1 MLKLVESSQKELW
14 DSIVKSFPNWDV
26 YYLSGYARSL
36 EIHEKSRA
44 FLLDF
49 SFGSERLCYPVVEK
63 DIAFAPEFQGLLPG
77 NTWFDWETPY
87 GYGGPLTDGNLSAA
101 AQNAFW
107 DAVLA
112 VCKKRRVVTQF
123 LRFHPLLQNQAVLGG
138 AVQYKTLKNTIFMDL
153 TDEESL
159 FRQLD
164 SKNRNMVRKAQK
176 SGVTVFMDHGEHL
189 PDFLDIYHET
199 MDRAH
204 AEPYYYFELEYY
216 EVLRNALGE
225 HVLFFYAVREGQII
239 AASIFLYNE
248 RFMHYHLSG
257 GRTAFRQYAPTNLL
271 IYEAA
276 RWGARHGIPY
286 LHLGG
291 GTGSGDSLFAFK
303 KQFNRSGEIP
313 FYIGRTI
320 LNHAAYQELLRIRQA
335 ANFNFKPSASFY
347 IQYRAPEKE
356 TNMKNTYIIAE
367 AGVNHNGSLA
377 LALRLV
383 DAAKEAGAD
392 CVKFQ
397 TFVTEEEVSKYA
409 VKAEYQKETTE
420 AEEGQFEMI
429 KRLELSFE
437 QFRQIKDYCDEK
449 GIRFL
454 STPFDLLSIGF
465 LDTIDMPFWKI
476 PSGEVT
482 NLPYLLAIAKT
493 KKPVVMS
500 TGMCEM
506 EEIQAA
512 MDVLKA
518 NGTPKITLLHC
529 NTEYPTP
536 YEDVNLRAMETMRER
551 FGVDVGYS
559 DHTPGIEVPIAAAA
573 MGAVIIEKHFTL
585 DRNMEGPDHKA
596 SLEPNELAAMAAGI
610 RKVETALGSREKTA
624 SPSEGKNRDIARKSI
639 VARRAI
645 KKGELL
651 TEENIA
657 AKRPGDGVSPMRW
670 FEVLGTP
677 AVRDFEED
685 ERIEL

>member
-1 MLKLVESSQKELW
+1 MLRLIESDKGTLW
-14 DSIVKSFPNWDV
+14 DSVVRSFPNWDI
-26 YYLSGYARSL
+26 YYLCGYARSL
-36 EIHEKSRA
+36 EAHEKGRA
-44 FLLDF
+44 FLVDF
-49 SFGSERLCYPVVEK
+49 SFGMERLCYPVIEK
-63 DIAFAPEFQGLLPG
+63 DIADSPEFRGLLPS

-87 GYGGPLTDGNLSAA
+87 GYGGPLAEGNLSEA
-101 AQNAFW
+101 AQQVFLEELA
-107 DAVLA
+107 A
-112 VCKKRRVVTQF
+112 VCRERRVVTQF
-123 LRFHPLLQNQAVLGG
+123 LRFHPLLQNQVVLGS

-153 TDEESL
+153 AGEENL

-176 SGVTVFMDHGEHL
+176 SGVTILMDHGEHL
-189 PDFLDIYHET
+189 SDFLDIYHET

-204 AEPYYYFELEYY
+204 AENYYYFEPEYY
-216 EVLRNALGE
+216 EVLRDTLGE
-225 HVLFFYAVREGQII
+225 NVLFFYAAQEGQII

-276 RWGARHGIPY
+276 CWAARHGIKR

-291 GTGSGDSLFAFK
+291 GNGGNDSLFEFK
-303 KQFNRSGEIP
+303 KKFNPAGQLP

-320 LNHAAYQELLRIRQA
+320 FNSDAYRELLQLRQTA
-335 ANFNFKPSASFY
+335 DFRFKPSRSFY
-347 IQYRAPEKE
+347 IQYRAPRKE
-356 TNMKNTYIIAE
+356 TDMKSTYIVAE
-367 AGVNHNGSLA
+367 AGVNHNGSFELA
-377 LALRLV
+377 MKLV
-383 DAAKEAGAD
+383 DAAKDAGAD

-397 TFVTEEEVSKYA
+397 TFVTEEEISKLA
-409 VKAEYQKETTE
+409 EKAEYQKETTDVDE
-420 AEEGQFEMI
+420 TQFDMV
-429 KRLELSFE
+429 KNLELSFE
-437 QFRQIKDYCDEK
+437 QFRQLKDYCDK
-449 GIRFL
+449 KNIRFL
-454 STPFDLLSIGF
+454 STPFDLLSIQF
-465 LDTIDMPFWKI
+465 LDTVDMPFWKI

-512 MDVLKA
+512 IDILKA
-518 NGTPKITLLHC
+518 NGTPRITLLHC

-573 MGAVIIEKHFTL
+573 LGAVVIEKHFTL

-596 SLEPNELAAMAAGI
+596 SLEPEELAAMVSGI
-610 RKVETALGSREKTA
+610 RRIEKALGSGEKAA
-624 SPSEGKNRDIARKSI
+624 SPSEKKNREIARKSI
-639 VARRAI
+639 IARRAI
-645 KKGELL
+645 KKGETL
-651 TEENIA
+651 TEENLT

-670 FEVLGTP
+670 FEVLGTS

>member
-1 MLKLVESSQKELW
+1 MLRLIESGNADLW
-14 DSIVKSFPNWDV
+14 DSIVKSFSNWDV
-26 YYLSGYARSL
+26 YYLCGYARSL

-44 FLLDF
+44 LLIEF
-49 SFGSERLCYPVVEK
+49 TFGPERLCYPVMEK
-63 DIAFAPEFQGLLPG
+63 DIAQAPEFQRLLPG

-87 GYGGPLTDGNLSAA
+87 GYGGPLAEGPLSEA
-101 AQNAFW
+101 AQQAFL
-107 DAVLA
+107 DEMLA
-112 VCKKRRVVTQF
+112 VCRERRVVTQF

-138 AVQYKTLKNTIFMDL
+138 AVQYKALKNTIFMDL
-153 TDEESL
+153 ADEETL

-176 SGVTVFMDHGEHL
+176 SGVTIFMDHGEHL

-204 AEPYYYFELEYY
+204 AEPYYYFESEYY
-216 EVLRNALGE
+216 ETLRNALDK
-225 HVLFFYAVREGQII
+225 HILFFYAVQRGQII
-239 AASIFLYNE
+239 AASIFLWNE
-248 RFMHYHLSG
+248 HFMHYHLSG

-276 RWGARHGIPY
+276 CWGARHGIPY

-291 GTGSGDSLFAFK
+291 GTGSRDSLFAFK
-303 KQFNRSGEIP
+303 RQFNRDGEVP

-320 LNHAAYQELLRIRQA
+320 MNRGAYQELLRIRQA
-335 ANFNFKPSASFY
+335 GDFRFRPGGSFY
-347 IQYRAPEKE
+347 IQYREPRREP
-356 TNMKNTYIIAE
+356 MGVFVIAE
-367 AGVNHNGSLA
+367 AGDNHNGNFE

-397 TFVTEEEVSKYA
+397 TFVTEEVLSRHA
-409 VKAEYQKETTE
+409 QKAEYQKAATGADES
-420 AEEGQFEMI
+420 QFDMV
-429 KRLELSFE
+429 KKLELSFA

-454 STPFDLLSIGF
+454 SSPFDLPSIRF
-465 LDTIDMPFWKI
+465 LDTMDMPFWKI

-493 KKPVVMS
+493 KKAVVMS

-512 MDVLKA
+512 VDVLKA
-518 NGTPKITLLHC
+518 NGTPRITLLHC

-536 YEDVNLRAMETMRER
+536 YGDVNLRAMETMRKQ
-551 FGVDVGYS
+551 FGLDVGYS
-559 DHTPGIEVPIAAAA
+559 DHTPGIQVPIAAAA
-573 MGAVIIEKHFTL
+573 MGAVVIEKHFTL

-596 SLEPNELAAMAAGI
+596 SLEPEELAAMVAGI
-610 RKVETALGSREKTA
+610 RCVEKALGSGEKAA
-624 SPSEGKNRDIARKSI
+624 SPSEKKNRDIARKSI
-639 VARRAI
+639 IARCAI
-645 KKGELL
+645 QKGELL
-651 TEENIA
+651 TEENIT
-657 AKRPGDGVSPMRW
+657 AKRPGGGVSPMRW

-685 ERIEL
+685 ELIEL

>member
-1 MLKLVESSQKELW
+1 MLRLIESGNENLW

-26 YYLSGYARSL
+26 YYLCAYARSL
-36 EIHEKSRA
+36 EIHEKSRG
-44 FLLDF
+44 LLIDF
-49 SFGSERLCYPVVEK
+49 SFGPERLCYPVMEK
-63 DIAFAPEFQGLLPG
+63 DIASAPEFQGLLSH

-87 GYGGPLTDGNLSAA
+87 GYGGPLTEGPLSEA
-101 AQNAFW
+101 AQGAFLEELT
-107 DAVLA
+107 AA
-112 VCKKRRVVTQF
+112 CKKRRVVTQF
-123 LRFHPLLQNQAVLGG
+123 LRFHPLLRNQAVLGG

-153 TDEESL
+153 SDEESL
-159 FRQLD
+159 FQQLD

-176 SGVTVFMDHGEHL
+176 SGVTIFTDHGERL
-189 PDFLDIYHET
+189 SDFLDIYRET

-204 AEPYYYFELEYY
+204 AENYYYFEPEYY
-216 EVLRNALGE
+216 EALRDALGE
-225 HVLFFYAVREGQII
+225 NVLFFYAVREGQII

-257 GRTAFRQYAPTNLL
+257 GRTAFRGFAPTNLL

-276 RWGARHGIPY
+276 RWGARHGIQY

-291 GTGSGDSLFAFK
+291 GNGGRDSLFGFK
-303 KQFNRSGEIP
+303 KQFNRRGEIP

-320 LNHAAYQELLRIRQA
+320 FDHEAYQELLQIRQA
-335 ANFNFKPSASFY
+335 SDLRFQPGRSFY
-347 IQYRAPEKE
+347 IQYREPRREP
-356 TNMKNTYIIAE
+356 MGVYIIAE
-367 AGVNHNGSLA
+367 AGDNHNGSFELA
-377 LALRLV
+377 LKLV

-397 TFVTEEEVSKYA
+397 TFVTEEVISRRAE
-409 VKAEYQKETTE
+409 KAEYQKAATG
-420 AEEGQFEMI
+420 AEESQFDMV
-429 KRLELSFE
+429 KKLELSFE
-437 QFRQIKDYCDEK
+437 QFRQIKDYCDQK
-449 GIRFL
+449 NIRFL
-454 STPFDLLSIGF
+454 STPFDLPSVRF

-506 EEIQAA
+506 DEIQAA

-518 NGTPKITLLHC
+518 NGTPRITLLHC

-536 YEDVNLRAMETMRER
+536 YEDVNLRAMEAMRER
-551 FGVDVGYS
+551 FGVEVGYS
-559 DHTPGIEVPIAAAA
+559 DHTPGIEVPIAAAV

-596 SLEPNELAAMAAGI
+596 SLEPGELAAMV
-610 RKVETALGSREKTA
+610 RSVRRVEAALGKREKTV
-624 SPSEGKNRDIARKSI
+624 SPSEAKNRDIARKSI
-639 VARRAI
+639 VARRAVQ
-645 KKGELL
+645 KGEPF

-657 AKRPGDGVSPMRW
+657 VKRPGNGIDPMRW

-677 AVRDFEED
+677 AGRDFGED
-685 ERIEL
+685 ELIEL